1 MREQIREEIF
11 KEIKIADIGQVDM
24 GEMTRR
30 YGEEEVARMMNEI
43 MENNAM
49 MLKLQKQIVQLQVIE
64 EEKKRRWIEIRRREE
79 ERIREQEEMDKQ
91 MEEYRKR
98 NEKEKEQREEQR
110 RVDEEQRKIK
120 SMKRREKKK
129 VEKEWRYQ
137 EMRERKREEN
147 RQRAME
153 ERKCFGCRGFGH
165 MASHCRNRGKGEPVL
180 VLPNRFEVLK
190 VRVMQR
196 GKESRMMND
205 RCKESS
211 REMGNLE

>member
-120 SMKRREKKK
+120 NK
-129 VEKEWRYQ
+129 
-137 EMRERKREEN
+137 
-147 RQRAME
+147 
-153 ERKCFGCRGFGH
+153 
-165 MASHCRNRGKGEPVL
+165 
-180 VLPNRFEVLK
+180 
-190 VRVMQR
+190 
-196 GKESRMMND
+196 
-205 RCKESS
+205 
-211 REMGNLE
+211 